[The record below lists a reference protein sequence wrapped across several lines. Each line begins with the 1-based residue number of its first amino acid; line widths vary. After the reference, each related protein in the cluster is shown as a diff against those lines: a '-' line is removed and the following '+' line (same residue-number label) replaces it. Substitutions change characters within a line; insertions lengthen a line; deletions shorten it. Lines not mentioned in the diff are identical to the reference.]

1 MSNLHLQVKGCV
13 DPLSSISG
21 QTHVIQAIVGLF
33 AVVDVQKRPSP
44 APRGVQEAIVLIF
57 QDQLVR
63 QRFVY
68 VSVSGDIQDVDVED
82 VRIVRV
88 MKEMTSVHE
97 EQRSFIPAG

>member
-1 MSNLHLQVKGCV
+1 MSELHLQIKRCV

-21 QTHVIQAIVGLF
+21 RAHVIQAIVGLL
-33 AVVDVQKRPSP
+33 AMVDVQKCPSP
-44 APRGVQEAIVLIF
+44 SPRGVQEAIVLIF

-68 VSVSGDIQDVDVED
+68 SSGDIQDVDMED

-88 MKEMTSVHE
+88 MKEMTTVHE
-97 EQRSFIPAG
+97 E

>member
-13 DPLSSISG
+13 DPFSSISG

-33 AVVDVQKRPSP
+33 AMVDVQKRPSP

-57 QDQLVR
+57 QYQLVR

-68 VSVSGDIQDVDVED
+68 VSGDVQDVDMED

-97 EQRSFIPAG
+97 E